1 MLIGYLDILF
11 CEMPVQLFLNL
22 FLLFIYLFLILAVP
36 GLLLSAGFSLVE
48 TSGACSLG
56 MQASH
61 CSASL
66 VSEHML

>member
-48 TSGACSLG
+48 TSEAYSLG
-56 MQASH
+56 RQVH